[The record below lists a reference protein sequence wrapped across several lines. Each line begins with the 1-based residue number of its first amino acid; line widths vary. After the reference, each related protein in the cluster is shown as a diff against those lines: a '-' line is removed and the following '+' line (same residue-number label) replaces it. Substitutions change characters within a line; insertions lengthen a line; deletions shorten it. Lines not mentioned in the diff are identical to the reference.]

1 MLSAEIWE
9 LTSAIFLSLG
19 GAAALL
25 AGLSGWIG
33 KLWLK
38 RILSKEDFGRTK
50 ELESMRAQVAEAIER
65 SKAALAAAQ
74 ARESAELQHRTYVSK
89 AQFDLEFKLYQEL
102 WNRLESL
109 RIGSIKYW
117 HPLKE
122 ALTHGPLT
130 QSTLATAV
138 LQQKEIEALYQSFV
152 EYYLSQSPF
161 ISKVVKAWLD
171 ENSDL
176 LAAINGVSKM
186 ALQAAVAYDIKAF
199 EEVGIAQH
207 QINRLQSGF
216 SDVIRERIASV
227 AIIA

>member
-9 LTSAIFLSLG
+9 LTSAILLSLG
-19 GAAALL
+19 GAAVVL

-74 ARESAELQHRTYVSK
+74 ARESAELQHRTHVSK

-109 RIGSIKYW
+109 RTGSIKYW

-122 ALTHGPLT
+122 ALTRGPLA

-138 LQQKEIEALYQSFV
+138 LQQ
-152 EYYLSQSPF
+152 
-161 ISKVVKAWLD
+161 
-171 ENSDL
+171 
-176 LAAINGVSKM
+176 
-186 ALQAAVAYDIKAF
+186 
-199 EEVGIAQH
+199 
-207 QINRLQSGF
+207 
-216 SDVIRERIASV
+216 
-227 AIIA
+227 